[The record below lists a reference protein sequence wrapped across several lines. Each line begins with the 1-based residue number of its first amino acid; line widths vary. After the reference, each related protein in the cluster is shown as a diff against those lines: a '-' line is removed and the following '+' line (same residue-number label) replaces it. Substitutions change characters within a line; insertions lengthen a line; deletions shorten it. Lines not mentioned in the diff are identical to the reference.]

1 MENSHLFE
9 NLKVDIKECKK
20 AAEDLLESR
29 AKLEAALVSMTDNVF
44 ISDAQVK
51 FFDFNDAFATF
62 HKFKNKDE
70 CSKFFAE
77 SADILDVFMADE
89 TPVSMDMWAVPWA
102 LWGERV
108 TYAEYTPL
116 RRKNTEET
124 WAESYSF
131 STIRDKDDSIVWSVG

>member
-1 MENSHLFE
+1 M
-9 NLKVDIKECKK
+9 
-20 AAEDLLESR
+20 LESR
-29 AKLEAALVSMTDNVF
+29 AKIETALVSMTNNVF

-77 SADILDVFMADE
+77 SADILNVFMADE
-89 TPVSMDMWAVPWA
+89 TPISVDIWAVPGA
-102 LWGERV
+102 LRGERV
-108 TYAEYTPL
+108 TYSEYTL

-124 WAESYSF
+124 WVESYSF
-131 STIRDKDDSIVWSVG
+131 STIRDKDG

>member
-1 MENSHLFE
+1 
-9 NLKVDIKECKK
+9 
-20 AAEDLLESR
+20 LLESR